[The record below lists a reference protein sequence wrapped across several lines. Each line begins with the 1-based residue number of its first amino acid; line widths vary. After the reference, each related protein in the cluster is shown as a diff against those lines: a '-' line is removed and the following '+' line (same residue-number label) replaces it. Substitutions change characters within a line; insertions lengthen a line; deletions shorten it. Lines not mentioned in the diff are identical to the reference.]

1 SINCVSIQ
9 FARLK
14 MQLQIKGIK
23 AEIIGLFF
31 LAELFVRFIF
41 HLFLLT
47 LKRKKVKRIPR
58 VSSNKLQIRV
68 TNLRIK
74 AYIDETFTQP
84 ICMCGVKCTYYE
96 VGRRCEKDPY
106 LNSST
111 TAVTVPYNPLK
122 FVSPGQNVQ
131 NLYYYSHYS
140 GSRTCL
146 MGRSA
151 IAEVA
156 SK

>member
-1 SINCVSIQ
+1 TYTKPNYFLI
-9 FARLK
+9 
-14 MQLQIKGIK
+14 GITNN
-23 AEIIGLFF
+23 LCCRY
-31 LAELFVRFIF
+31 VRCDEY
-41 HLFLLT
+41 HVL
-47 LKRKKVKRIPR
+47 
-58 VSSNKLQIRV
+58 SNSLQIRV

-74 AYIDETFTQP
+74 TYIDETFTQP
-84 ICMCGVKCTYYE
+84 IYMCGVKCTYYE

-111 TAVTVPYNPLK
+111 AAVTIPYNPLK

>member
-1 SINCVSIQ
+1 IFLIAITNNLCCRCV
-9 FARLK
+9 RCDEYHVL
-14 MQLQIKGIK
+14 
-23 AEIIGLFF
+23 
-31 LAELFVRFIF
+31 
-41 HLFLLT
+41 
-47 LKRKKVKRIPR
+47 P
-58 VSSNKLQIRV
+58 NKLQIRV

-74 AYIDETFTQP
+74 TYIDETFT
-84 ICMCGVKCTYYE
+84 CGGKCTYYE

-111 TAVTVPYNPLK
+111 AAVTVPYNPLK
-122 FVSPGQNVQ
+122 FVSPSQNVQ